1 MNKTGLTIGVPS
13 VLLKD
18 LQSIIMTCEEE
29 GLILTVDE
37 AINTA
42 LYLFVGTILSGIDCG
57 KTDEETVDMI
67 SEWYDLYRE
76 NYQ

>member
-1 MNKTGLTIGVPS
+1 MNKTCLTIGVPP

-29 GLILTVDE
+29 GLTLTVDE

-42 LYLFVGTILSGIDCG
+42 VHLFVGTILSSIGCG

-67 SEWYDLYRE
+67 SEWYGLYMESYR
-76 NYQ
+76 